1 MNRGKQNK
9 TMRKTE
15 TQNGLK
21 SSIVLKLEI
30 WYFLHDIRFNRKL
43 NGAIEK
49 SDKLAYRMDCC
60 TNGWHF
66 LC

>member
-30 WYFLHDIRFNRKL
+30 WYFSTRYPL
-43 NGAIEK
+43 
-49 SDKLAYRMDCC
+49 
-60 TNGWHF
+60 
-66 LC
+66 